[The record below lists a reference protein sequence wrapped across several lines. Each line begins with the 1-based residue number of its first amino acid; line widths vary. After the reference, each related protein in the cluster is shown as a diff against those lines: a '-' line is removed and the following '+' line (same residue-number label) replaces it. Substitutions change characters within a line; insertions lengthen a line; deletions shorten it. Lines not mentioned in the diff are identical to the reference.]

1 MAKIYEF
8 PQGAE
13 RGKLKKEIIR
23 ERKKRLREK
32 NGNPVIRHVKWFW
45 FYLRFATAGALHLVS
60 VITLAVLGAFSKAI
74 FWIGGLLC
82 VVTWFHLERQF
93 WTPQNFTI
101 PVIVTLWGLSLFAT
115 PLMELLNKKMPWYR
129 FLVPDAK
136 HTNTEATNDD
146 QL

>member
-1 MAKIYEF
+1 MAKIYQF
-8 PQGAE
+8 PQGEE
-13 RGKLKKEIIR
+13 RGKFRKEIAR

-32 NGNPVIRHVKWFW
+32 NGNPFIRHVKWFW
-45 FYLRFATAGALHLVS
+45 FYLRLATAGALHLVS
-60 VITLAVLGAFSKAI
+60 VIALAVLGAFSKVI
-74 FWIGGLLC
+74 FWIGGLIC

-129 FLVPDAK
+129 LLVPDAK
-136 HTNTEATNDD
+136 DTSTEASKDD